1 MDKYEYKVR
10 LGEIDTLIIDKDFE
24 EAAIIADSIDWKRVK
39 SVKTLCMISD
49 VYKYVNRLEDAEELL
64 SLAYERHP
72 SSKSVVFALCELC
85 IKLDQY
91 VPALEYYKEYVQ
103 LAPDDYG
110 RYVLQYKLYV
120 AQDVS
125 LEERIEVLLELKK
138 HTPIPKWQYELAY
151 LYHRIGD
158 SAKCIEECD
167 EIILWYGEGKYVTKA
182 MELKMQHSPLTPTQ
196 QAKYD
201 TKDITGTLFPAE
213 EKPYTTVIPNVEAD
227 TIPAAQQTT
236 EDDHVANLQVK
247 TDVGEYN
254 TINLQKEL
262 ADSMKDMW
270 EVTPDN
276 LIRPVSTSLHPG
288 DVKPVGGNDTEDY
301 PDAYTEAGFVE
312 DDPMATKV
320 LKEIREENNADAVEE
335 VFFND
340 DNKNNGFGDDN
351 FDHILGMEYDG
362 QMSMVVPEQ
371 TVDDDTQITGQL
383 RIEDILAEWEQKKK
397 DNEKQLE
404 EEVRQRVLEHT
415 GNILV
420 DFDFAVRD
428 GLLEKLEKEPIDEN
442 ADYSNLPDYDED
454 EEYQGEEEYTEEEN
468 PETEYT
474 EEEYPEEEYAED
486 ENFED
491 DFEDAEPVE
500 EVEAVEEDTE
510 TVEDATGE
518 MTFEEDLETEEP
530 EVIPEDEAT
539 EEENLEEV
547 EEKAEEEDVP
557 EAVEEEA
564 KEEPSETV
572 EEKADET
579 SETAEEAVEDKA
591 EKEEEAESTGNAEV
605 VAAEAAAEAED
616 NSPSP
621 RELSKEEKELYA
633 SYIQNKKIQGQLVNA
648 VDSVSLAPY
657 AGNLIITGEEG
668 MDPTTLAKNIMKE
681 IQLIDSNFSG
691 KIAKISG
698 NSLNARE
705 PSEII
710 GKISNGAL
718 IIENA
723 GRMTPETADQ
733 LYKSLQNEDA
743 GIIIVMA
750 GTKKSIAKL
759 MDAAPKL
766 KECFA
771 AQIDLEALDNDTLV
785 RFGKEYALSQEYS
798 IDEMGLLALHT
809 RISDHQTSDHAVTMI
824 EVKKMISDAIRN
836 ANRKNIGHF
845 FDVLF
850 GKRYDNEDMIILK
863 EKDFA

>member
-227 TIPAAQQTT
+227 TIPTT
-236 EDDHVANLQVK
+236 PQMAEDDHVANLQVK

-288 DVKPVGGNDTEDY
+288 DVKPVGGTDAEDY

-454 EEYQGEEEYTEEEN
+454 EEYQGEEEYSEEAN
-468 PETEYT
+468 L

-491 DFEDAEPVE
+491 DFEESEPVE
-500 EVEAVEEDTE
+500 EEAEAVEDS
-510 TVEDATGE
+510 TGE
-518 MTFEEDLETEEP
+518 MTFEEDLETEET
-530 EVIPEDEAT
+530 EDT
-539 EEENLEEV
+539 
-547 EEKAEEEDVP
+547 
-557 EAVEEEA
+557 EAVEE
-564 KEEPSETV
+564 
-572 EEKADET
+572 
-579 SETAEEAVEDKA
+579 TAEE
-591 EKEEEAESTGNAEV
+591 
-605 VAAEAAAEAED
+605 
-616 NSPSP
+616 P
-621 RELSKEEKELYA
+621 
-633 SYIQNKKIQGQLVNA
+633 
-648 VDSVSLAPY
+648 
-657 AGNLIITGEEG
+657 
-668 MDPTTLAKNIMKE
+668 
-681 IQLIDSNFSG
+681 
-691 KIAKISG
+691 
-698 NSLNARE
+698 
-705 PSEII
+705 
-710 GKISNGAL
+710 
-718 IIENA
+718 
-723 GRMTPETADQ
+723 
-733 LYKSLQNEDA
+733 
-743 GIIIVMA
+743 
-750 GTKKSIAKL
+750 
-759 MDAAPKL
+759 
-766 KECFA
+766 
-771 AQIDLEALDNDTLV
+771 
-785 RFGKEYALSQEYS
+785 
-798 IDEMGLLALHT
+798 
-809 RISDHQTSDHAVTMI
+809 
-824 EVKKMISDAIRN
+824 
-836 ANRKNIGHF
+836 
-845 FDVLF
+845 
-850 GKRYDNEDMIILK
+850 
-863 EKDFA
+863 

>member
-10 LGEIDTLIIDKDFE
+10 LGEIDTLILENDFE

-39 SVKTLCMISD
+39 STKTLCKISD
-49 VYKYVNRLEDAEELL
+49 VYKYVNRLEDAQELL
-64 SLAYERHP
+64 NLAYERHP

-91 VPALEYYKEYVQ
+91 VQALEYYKEYVL
-103 LAPDDYG
+103 LAPEDYG

-125 LEERIEVLLELKK
+125 LEERIEVLQQLKK
-138 HTPIPKWQYELAY
+138 NTPIPKWQYELAY

-167 EIILWYGEGKYVTKA
+167 ELILWYGEGKYVTKA

-201 TKDITGTLFPAE
+201 TKDITGSLYPVE
-213 EKPYTTVIPNVEAD
+213 EKPYTTVIPN
-227 TIPAAQQTT
+227 
-236 EDDHVANLQVK
+236 EDAIEEPIAEPDHVDNLQVK

-262 ADSMKDMW
+262 ANSMKDMW

-288 DVKPVGGNDTEDY
+288 DVKSVHDAGS
-301 PDAYTEAGFVE
+301 DAYTEVKTEAESFDGAGFVE

-320 LKEIREENNADAVEE
+320 LKEIREENNTQNLEEIVVEDKAPATDDE
-335 VFFND
+335 KFNQ
-340 DNKNNGFGDDN
+340 FW
-351 FDHILGMEYDG
+351 GMEYDG
-362 QMSMVVPEQ
+362 QMSLVVPEAS
-371 TVDDDTQITGQL
+371 DDDDKQITGQL
-383 RIEDILAEWEQKKK
+383 RLEDILAEWEEKKK
-397 DNEKQLE
+397 ENERALE
-404 EEVRQRVLEHT
+404 EQVRQRVLEHT
-415 GNILV
+415 GNILI
-420 DFDFAVRD
+420 DFDVSARD

-442 ADYSNLPDYDED
+442 ATYEDIPYDDENYEDYEGA
-454 EEYQGEEEYTEEEN
+454 EETAEYEGEEEYTD
-468 PETEYT
+468 
-474 EEEYPEEEYAED
+474 EEYAED
-486 ENFED
+486 EYAEEMTFED
-491 DFEDAEPVE
+491 ELEEGEEAAVE
-500 EVEAVEEDTE
+500 EETEEAAEEITEEAEGESEALEDTEAVEETE
-510 TVEDATGE
+510 EADAE
-518 MTFEEDLETEEP
+518 SEETEEEVAEAVP
-530 EVIPEDEAT
+530 EENEEAAADAEAEEDEEKEEAVAET
-539 EEENLEEV
+539 ETKE
-547 EEKAEEEDVP
+547 EEKAS
-557 EAVEEEA
+557 
-564 KEEPSETV
+564 K
-572 EEKADET
+572 DE
-579 SETAEEAVEDKA
+579 
-591 EKEEEAESTGNAEV
+591 EKEEKEKAANAEV
-605 VAAEAAAEAED
+605 AAAEAAAEAED
-616 NSPSP
+616 NSQTP
-621 RELSKEEKELYA
+621 RELTKEEKELYA
-633 SYIQNKKIQGQLVNA
+633 SYIQNKRIQTQLVNA

-657 AGNLIITGEEG
+657 AGNIIITGEEG

-698 NSLNARE
+698 TSLNARE
-705 PSEII
+705 PVDII

-723 GRMTPETADQ
+723 GRMSAETAEK

-743 GIIIVMA
+743 GIIVVME
-750 GTKKSIAKL
+750 GGKKSIGKL
-759 MDAAPKL
+759 MEGYPKL
-766 KECFA
+766 QECFA

-824 EVKKMISDAIRN
+824 EVKKMITDAIRN
-836 ANRKNIGHF
+836 ANRKSAGHF

-850 GKRYDNEDMIILK
+850 GKRYDEEDMIILK

>member
-213 EKPYTTVIPNVEAD
+213 EKPYTTVIPNVKAD
-227 TIPAAQQTT
+227 TIPAAPQTT

-371 TVDDDTQITGQL
+371 AVDDDTQITGQL

-442 ADYSNLPDYDED
+442 ADYSDLPDYDED
-454 EEYQGEEEYTEEEN
+454 EEPQGEEEYSEEQN
-468 PETEYT
+468 F

-510 TVEDATGE
+510 PVEDATGE
-518 MTFEEDLETEEP
+518 MTFEEDLETEE
-530 EVIPEDEAT
+530 
-539 EEENLEEV
+539 
-547 EEKAEEEDVP
+547 P